1 MKKMIRIAGVMTAL
15 LFSAGV
21 FAHGEH
27 GHDTATVS
35 MVEAKGLASQEVER
49 LIKEGKIDKTWA
61 GQPLSASMARVNNQR
76 QWVVT
81 TTADT
86 DKGAQEL
93 QLFLSTEGY
102 FLSYGV
108 VEK

>member
-1 MKKMIRIAGVMTAL
+1 
-15 LFSAGV
+15 V

-27 GHDTATVS
+27 EHNNFATVS
-35 MVEAKGLASQEVER
+35 MTEAKGIASQEIDR

-61 GQPLSASMARVNNQR
+61 GKSLIAAMERVSNQR

-81 TTADT
+81 TLAGQGE
-86 DKGAQEL
+86 KEL

-102 FLSYGV
+102 FLSYDIV
-108 VEK
+108 DL